1 MRYALLIHGE
11 EAAWESLGDEER
23 TAQYAEYG
31 KLAAEMEERGH
42 ARGGDELARAATAK
56 LVQVRHGER
65 IVADGPFAET
75 KEQLGGYYLVEAR
88 DLNEAIQVAARIP
101 GARLGSVE
109 VRRIRVHDPRA
120 PWAREG

>member
-75 KEQLGGYYLVEAR
+75 KEQLGGYFIVEC
-88 DLNEAIQVAARIP
+88 DLETALDYAARIP
-101 GARLGSVE
+101 AAKGGTIE
-109 VRRIRVHDPRA
+109 VRAIV
-120 PWAREG
+120 EGP